1 MRHTGGMKLT
11 SPARP
16 ASGEVHHSA
25 SYVPLEGAEAV
36 FPALRQRAL
45 APGGRLYGL
54 AAAAASP

>member
-1 MRHTGGMKLT
+1 MKLT